1 MKRLLFLI
9 CMAVLIV
16 GLSTLADASSTG
28 KKTDPAAVAEDAR
41 ILTLTP
47 EEYEA
52 RTETQ
57 IECVRAYWLLIDK
70 MGYDENNRIKL
81 DIDEQGAI
89 AAGASREGYRELLRS
104 FEESNNYLDKVEA
117 EIGKENIELLDFA
130 KLSERYHAYLDG
142 KMTLEEFRKGDVNLK
157 VH

>member
-1 MKRLLFLI
+1 MRFTILMLAI
-9 CMAVLIV
+9 CTICCFVSCANGSFV
-16 GLSTLADASSTG
+16 ANTG

-47 EEYEA
+47 EEYET

-57 IECVRAYWLLIDK
+57 IECVRAYWLLIDN
-70 MGYDENNRIKL
+70 MGYDENDRIKL

-104 FEESNNYLDKVEA
+104 FEESNSYLDKVEA

-142 KMTLEEFRKGDVNLK
+142 KMTLEEFRKGDTE
-157 VH
+157 